1 MDACA
6 VRQPLC
12 RKIKIIGSVPEG
24 TQTNEAEMIT
34 LRDAAENDLPGIL
47 AIYNDVILHTTAV
60 YEYEPHTLEMRQR
73 WFKTKQD
80 QGFPVFV
87 AIENEKIIG
96 LSSIGPFRAW
106 AAYKF
111 SVENSVYVA
120 SNYRGKGIG
129 KLLIAPLIEA
139 AKGLQL
145 HTIIAGID
153 ASNEASL
160 KLHEYFGFK
169 EVAHFKE
176 VGYKFN
182 RWLDLKFLQLI
193 L

>member
-1 MDACA
+1 
-6 VRQPLC
+6 
-12 RKIKIIGSVPEG
+12 
-24 TQTNEAEMIT
+24 MIT
-34 LRDAAENDLPGIL
+34 IRLATENDLPEIL
-47 AIYNDVILHTTAV
+47 AIYNDVIINTTAV
-60 YEYEPHTLEMRQR
+60 YDYEPHTLEMRQQ
-73 WFKTKQD
+73 WFKTKQE
-80 QGFPVFV
+80 QGFPIFV
-87 AIENEKIIG
+87 ATENEKIVG

-120 SNYRGKGIG
+120 SDSRGKGIG
-129 KLLIAPLIEA
+129 KLLLPPLIAA
-139 AKGLQL
+139 AKNLRL

-153 ASNEASL
+153 ATNDASI
-160 KLHEYFGFK
+160 KLHRHFGFE

-193 L
+193 I

>member
-1 MDACA
+1 MI
-6 VRQPLC
+6 VRNA
-12 RKIKIIGSVPEG
+12 
-24 TQTNEAEMIT
+24 T
-34 LRDAAENDLPGIL
+34 ENDLPQIL
-47 AIYNDVILHTTAV
+47 EIYNDVIVNTTAV
-60 YEYEPHTLEMRQR
+60 YDYEPHTLEMRKE
-73 WFKTKQD
+73 WFKTKQQ

-87 AIENEKIIG
+87 AEENNIILG

-106 AAYKF
+106 AAYKY

-120 SNYRGKGIG
+120 SDCRGKGIG
-129 KLLIAPLIEA
+129 KLLLQPLIET
-139 AKGLQL
+139 AKQLRL

-160 KLHEYFGFK
+160 KLHRYFGFN

-193 L
+193 I